1 MFINYWGESG
11 FGESGPD
18 SLSLGHPPF
27 LGKMAKNGLF
37 FEGGGFL
44 GVIFFS
50 HNMLTFAY
58 QKFLQKCDVKSL
70 GGGGAL
76 LF

>member
-1 MFINYWGESG
+1 MIAASRALENRGRTPSAWADPI
-11 FGESGPD
+11 FGA
-18 SLSLGHPPF
+18 
-27 LGKMAKNGLF
+27 KMAKNGLF

-50 HNMLTFAY
+50 HNMLTFSY

-70 GGGGAL
+70 GGGGAM